1 MVVEDI
7 KSKGGRKRA
16 PSLPPKLSR
25 KQTRVSTAI
34 GSKPTVIERT
44 DSSASVITACNW
56 CRYHNIKCTPTD
68 AGA

>member
-25 KQTRVSTAI
+25 KQMRVSTAI

-44 DSSASVITACNW
+44 DSSVSAVTTCNW